1 VSFESGNS
9 FWMARSTHGRK
20 PIFSTPEEL
29 WEAAC
34 EYFEWVEKN
43 PLWKTESRVVN
54 QELIHDQIPLMRA
67 MTESGLCLYLDICN
81 QTWQNYKT
89 KDGFLEV
96 TSAVLNVIRDQK
108 FTGASAG
115 LLNANIIARDLGLKE
130 SSEVTGADGGPIQIQ
145 EISFIPVG
153 SE

>member
-1 VSFESGNS
+1 
-9 FWMARSTHGRK
+9 
-20 PIFSTPEEL
+20 
-29 WEAAC
+29 
-34 EYFEWVEKN
+34 
-43 PLWKTESRVVN
+43 
-54 QELIHDQIPLMRA
+54 